1 MRELPFPFSG
11 DGQRHLVREKR
22 QMCTLIARASVVAA
36 LAATGS
42 LAADSFLAP
51 GLYRVEVRI
60 ALPNV
65 QDAAAPFVVTRCAS
79 PADLESGKAFSILS
93 KNPLRACDL
102 LDYQTTDDA
111 VSYRIACPGPNKG
124 SAVAMFRTTATT
136 YRGSIQMNMGG
147 KNMTMS
153 ETQAGTR
160 IGNCP

>member
-1 MRELPFPFSG
+1 
-11 DGQRHLVREKR
+11 
-22 QMCTLIARASVVAA
+22 MCALIARASVVAA

-42 LAADSFLAP
+42 VAADPFLAP

-65 QDAAAPFVVTRCAS
+65 QDAAAPFVVTRCVS
-79 PADLESGKAFSILS
+79 PADLESGEAFSILS
-93 KNPLRACDL
+93 KNPLRNCDL
-102 LDYQTTDDA
+102 LDYQVTDGTA
-111 VSYRIACPGPNKG
+111 SYRIACPGPNKG
-124 SAVAMFRTTATT
+124 SAVAAFQTTATT